1 MKSPFHR
8 LAPSFDAEAIN
19 QTIRRALASA
29 GLDPAAYPMHS
40 VNETIRQALGA
51 AGITSGKAGWVAENA
66 VADFVDVVDAV
77 DVVDVDARVVEV
89 RPQAPVE
96 PSHRPPGDEPGAPA
110 GSFRSFHYGHRASAR
125 TYKLF
130 VPAQVAAAPP
140 LIVMLHGC
148 TQSADDF
155 AAGTRMNRLAAEHGF
170 LVVYPEQTT
179 AANPSKCWNWFK
191 APDQVRDAG
200 EPALIA
206 GMVREVAAGH
216 VVDTR
221 RIFVAGLSAGAAMAV
236 ILGETYPEL
245 FAGVGA
251 HSGLPYRSAHDI
263 PSAMVAMKGG
273 RSGIESLKAAAGPAR
288 PAATRPAA
296 EPRSALTQAVP
307 TIVFHGDRDHTV
319 QLSNGIE
326 IAQQAS
332 NAHAAASTSAAL
344 RASTQRGARA
354 GGRSYS
360 RTVHTDAAGQVRV
373 EFWTVHGAGHAW
385 AGGSQSGSY
394 TDASGPDASAE
405 MLRFFL
411 SLPRV
416 GSA

>member
-1 MKSPFHR
+1 MDEPK
-8 LAPSFDAEAIN
+8 
-19 QTIRRALASA
+19 T
-29 GLDPAAYPMHS
+29 
-40 VNETIRQALGA
+40 
-51 AGITSGKAGWVAENA
+51 TSGTFETHE
-66 VADFVDVVDAV
+66 FL
-77 DVVDVDARVVEV
+77 
-89 RPQAPVE
+89 Q
-96 PSHRPPGDEPGAPA
+96 PA
-110 GSFRSFHYGHRASAR
+110 GGRA
-125 TYKLF
+125 YKLY
-130 VPAQVAAAPP
+130 VPARLAAAPP
-140 LIVMLHGC
+140 LLLMLHGC
-148 TQSADDF
+148 TQCADDF
-155 AAGTRMNRLAAEHGF
+155 AAGTQMNRLADEHGF
-170 LVVYPEQTT
+170 LVAYPEQT
-179 AANPSKCWNWFK
+179 AQANPSNCWNWFK
-191 APDQVRDAG
+191 AQDQVRHAG

-206 GMVREVAAGH
+206 GIAREVAARHG
-216 VVDTR
+216 VDTR

-263 PSAMVAMKGG
+263 PSAMAAMKGG
-273 RSGIESLKAAAGPAR
+273 RCGIGGISGVNGVRAMAR
-288 PAATRPAA
+288 MASPDADPGKKLAQP
-296 EPRSALTQAVP
+296 VP

-332 NAHAAASTSAAL
+332 NALAAASTSAAL
-344 RASTQRGARA
+344 RASTERGARA

-373 EFWTVHGAGHAW
+373 ESWTVHGAGHAW

-411 SLPRV
+411 SLPHA